1 MNSAS
6 ISTANCRASAI
17 LDKGQ
22 QSVKG
27 MNSGSEGF
35 VTVDLIL
42 TVQKPSR
49 EIRKGP
55 WLPDRRIHEPA
66 GRLPSHKRAGSTG
79 KRSSCGYGW
88 RVCPSDR
95 SGAGASTKVN
105 EPRAAGSR
113 QDSPILANWDWGR
126 ISHLKRSAAGEP
138 MSYGQVICLEL
149 RSFVR

>member
-42 TVQKPSR
+42 TVQKPEQGDPKRPVASR
-49 EIRKGP
+49 SSYSR
-55 WLPDRRIHEPA
+55 A
-66 GRLPSHKRAGSTG
+66 GRATTFSQARWFHRGAQFMRIRMAVLSERSIWGGRFDGGKRAT
-79 KRSSCGYGW
+79 RS
-88 RVCPSDR
+88 RLA
-95 SGAGASTKVN
+95 SGF
-105 EPRAAGSR
+105 
-113 QDSPILANWDWGR
+113 AN
-126 ISHLKRSAAGEP
+126 SS
-138 MSYGQVICLEL
+138 EL
-149 RSFVR
+149 GLGTD